1 MSSVIFVTGW
11 SEWKYRK
18 GTLFL
23 SSWHDL
29 TTVSSVTRKK
39 TGGISENISCPHI
52 VKQYHANMGFVGKA
66 DRL

>member
-39 TGGISENISCPHI
+39 TGGISENSKTIPCKHGICGQS
-52 VKQYHANMGFVGKA
+52 
-66 DRL
+66 